1 MAPVFNPSTWEAK
14 EDGSLWV
21 WGQLGLQS
29 KFQFNQGVYRETV
42 SQKTK
47 TNKQKTKKG
56 EIITND
62 VIPNMHLEYSKS
74 TNK

>member
-14 EDGSLWV
+14 EDWSMWV
-21 WGQLGLQS
+21 LGQIVLKS
-29 KFQFNQGVYRETV
+29 KFQLNKGVYRETF

>member
-1 MAPVFNPSTWEAK
+1 MVYKASSSST
-14 EDGSLWV
+14 
-21 WGQLGLQS
+21 
-29 KFQFNQGVYRETV
+29 REFIEKLCLKK
-42 SQKTK
+42 QKQ